1 MMNFSLYGKK
11 RVPMGGMNRVQILQQ
26 HQKEMMA
33 RAATMSRVNVPNVS
47 VTPLVEADF
56 VNECKSEE
64 KDIIIYSIG
73 CEEPMPVVEE
83 PVIETL
89 HNLNDHHEEEAH
101 EGEAH
106 EEEAHEEEA
115 HEEEAHEGEAHEG
128 EAHEEEAHEGEAH
141 EEEAHEGEAHEEEA
155 HEGEE
160 V

>member
-11 RVPMGGMNRVQILQQ
+11 RVPVGGMNRVQILQQ
-26 HQKEMMA
+26 QQREMMA

-73 CEEPMPVVEE
+73 CEEPVPVVEE

-89 HNLNDHHEEEAH
+89 HNPNDHV
-101 EGEAH
+101 
-106 EEEAHEEEA
+106 EEAHEEEH
-115 HEEEAHEGEAHEG
+115 HEEEHHEEEHHEEEHHE
-128 EAHEEEAHEGEAH
+128 EAHEEEHHEEEHHKEAH
-141 EEEAHEGEAHEEEA
+141 EEEHHEEENQ
-155 HEGEE
+155 EGKE

>member
-11 RVPMGGMNRVQILQQ
+11 RVPVGGMNRVQILQQ
-26 HQKEMMA
+26 QQREMMA

-73 CEEPMPVVEE
+73 CEEPVPVVEE

-89 HNLNDHHEEEAH
+89 HNPNDHV
-101 EGEAH
+101 
-106 EEEAHEEEA
+106 EEAHEEEH
-115 HEEEAHEGEAHEG
+115 HEEEHHE
-128 EAHEEEAHEGEAH
+128 EAHEEEHHEEAH
-141 EEEAHEGEAHEEEA
+141 EEEHHEEEHHEKEHHEEAHEEENQ
-155 HEGEE
+155 EGKE